1 MSDAPTTIWRLVGG
15 MIVVFMLS
23 PLVLLVLFAF
33 SDKTLLSFPISGL
46 TLDWFIKIFNTAK
59 FWAAFNNSM
68 IVTGIVGLVSTVIG
82 TMAAIALARVP
93 RRMASL
99 AMAAVTLPVM
109 LPPLVLS
116 IALANYY
123 ATLGIRFGL
132 PTVIAGHLVFTQP
145 FVILIVHARLAGF
158 DYAVVN
164 SARDLGA
171 SPIRA
176 FFTVTLPIVRPTII
190 GAALVAMA
198 LSVDDFVLTFFT
210 IGGGSTIP
218 IYMWGLMRKG
228 VNPQINVASLIL
240 ITMTIVASLVAL
252 RATRYRG

>member
-1 MSDAPTTIWRLVGG
+1 MSDAPTAMWRALGG
-15 MIVVFMLS
+15 VIVVFMLS
-23 PLVLLVLFAF
+23 PLLLLVLFAF
-33 SDKTLLSFPISGL
+33 SDKTLLSFPITGL

-59 FWAAFNNSM
+59 FWAAFDNSM
-68 IVTGIVGLVSTVIG
+68 IVTGTVGLVSTVVG
-82 TMAAIALARVP
+82 TMAAVALARVP
-93 RRMASL
+93 KRIAGV
-99 AMAAVTLPVM
+99 AMTALTLPVM

-123 ATLGIRFGL
+123 ATLGLRFGL

-171 SPIRA
+171 SPLRA

>member
-1 MSDAPTTIWRLVGG
+1 M
-15 MIVVFMLS
+15 
-23 PLVLLVLFAF
+23 
-33 SDKTLLSFPISGL
+33 
-46 TLDWFIKIFNTAK
+46 TA
-59 FWAAFNNSM
+59 
-68 IVTGIVGLVSTVIG
+68 L
-82 TMAAIALARVP
+82 
-93 RRMASL
+93 
-99 AMAAVTLPVM
+99 TLPVM

-123 ATLGIRFGL
+123 ATLGLRFGL

-171 SPIRA
+171 SPLRA